1 MKINII
7 HDIKSPADSDF
18 EIVERK
24 GRGHPDTLSDR
35 LAELLSRTYSK
46 FTRDKYGAI
55 LRHQFDKLS
64 IMGGKCDVRFGGGS
78 FKSPIRLLI
87 NGRATPRIGDEI
99 INFQDL

>member
-1 MKINII
+1 MKVNVIN
-7 HDIKSPADSDF
+7 DLRNPSESEF

-46 FTRDKYGAI
+46 YTLEKYGAV

-64 IMGGKCDVRFGGGS
+64 
-78 FKSPIRLLI
+78 
-87 NGRATPRIGDEI
+87 
-99 INFQDL
+99 